1 MWIRMWIFIFAL
13 TEFNIL
19 YKQYMCIIKTCALS
33 IPGSVFVYLAYEPN
47 YDFRLSADYCERT
60 VYKFAFWITNAIYI
74 AILMALLGLCCSQ
87 LYKLCNK
94 RAQKNCVIRTV
105 S

>member
-1 MWIRMWIFIFAL
+1 
-13 TEFNIL
+13 
-19 YKQYMCIIKTCALS
+19 MCIIKTCALS